1 MKIKPPLWLCVLLM
15 MFPQIMETIYS
26 PALPNIA
33 ENFAVSVTSASQTLS
48 VYFIAFAVGVFCW
61 GRLADIIGRR
71 NAMLA
76 GLVCYAIGSAC
87 ALMISDFTLLLLA
100 RILSAFGAAVGS
112 VITQTMMRDSYSG
125 EELAKVFSVMGMSL
139 GISPIIGLLLGS
151 ILSAYWGYQGV
162 FVALMVSAIVLLFL
176 SVKSLPETRPAHTQK
191 IAIVKLAIKMLTD
204 SGIIKN
210 TLLVASFNLM
220 WFSYFSLAPF
230 MFEAQG
236 LSTLAFGMSGLLLG
250 FGAFLGS
257 YFNKLLLGR
266 GYSSALLVRLASLI
280 ALFGGLGI
288 WLIQSTDIGLNN
300 VYFLLP
306 MLLIVIAYGIAI
318 PNILSSALANY
329 RAYAGSAGALFGLF
343 YYILLGLG
351 LGGAGMVSHLGGVIS
366 FAALLCVGL
375 GLTSLTNLKSLTGR
389 RGSGAQT

>member
-1 MKIKPPLWLCVLLM
+1 MNIKPPLGLAVLLM

-33 ENFAVSVTSASQTLS
+33 ESFAVSIAGASQTLS
-48 VYFIAFAVGVFCW
+48 VYFIAFAIGVFCW

-71 NAMLA
+71 KAMLA
-76 GLVCYAIGSAC
+76 GLVCYAIGSAL
-87 ALMISDFTLLLLA
+87 ALIVSDFSLLLLA
-100 RILSAFGAAVGS
+100 RVLLAFGAAVGS

-125 EELAKVFSVMGMSL
+125 EELAKVFSVVGMSL
-139 GISPIIGLLLGS
+139 GISPVIGLLLGS
-151 ILSAYWGYQGV
+151 VLSAYWGYQGV

-176 SVKSLPETRPAHTQK
+176 SVKLLPETKPAHTQK
-191 IAIVKLAIKMLTD
+191 IAIGELAIKMLTD

-210 TLLVASFNLM
+210 TLLVAAFNLM

-236 LSTLAFGMSGLLLG
+236 LSTLAFGTSGLLLG

-257 YFNKLLLGR
+257 YINKILLGR
-266 GYSSALLVRLASLI
+266 GYASAQLVRFASAI
-280 ALFGGLGI
+280 ALVGGLGI
-288 WLIQSTDIGLNN
+288 WLFQSTVLGLNN
-300 VYFLLP
+300 VYFLAP

-351 LGGAGMVSHLGGVIS
+351 LGGAGIIHHLGMVVTFS
-366 FAALLCVGL
+366 ALLCVGL
-375 GLTSLTNLKSLTGR
+375 GVNLGLAHK
-389 RGSGAQT
+389 AKNA

>member
-1 MKIKPPLWLCVLLM
+1 MNIKPPLGLVVLLM

-33 ENFAVSVTSASQTLS
+33 ENFAVSVAAASQTLS
-48 VYFIAFAVGVFCW
+48 VYFMAFAIGVFCW

-71 NAMLA
+71 KAMLA
-76 GLVCYAIGSAC
+76 GLVCYAIGSAL
-87 ALMISDFTLLLLA
+87 ALMVSDFSLLLMA
-100 RILSAFGAAVGS
+100 RVLSAFGAAVGS

-139 GISPIIGLLLGS
+139 GISPVIGLLLGS
-151 ILSAYWGYQGV
+151 VLSAYWGYQGV

-176 SVKSLPETRPAHTQK
+176 SVKYLPETKPAHTQK
-191 IAIVKLAIKMLTD
+191 IAIGELAIKMLTD

-210 TLLVASFNLM
+210 TLLVAAFNLM

-236 LSTLAFGMSGLLLG
+236 LSTLAFGTSGLLLG
-250 FGAFLGS
+250 FGTFLGS
-257 YFNKLLLGR
+257 YVNKIMLGR
-266 GYSSALLVRLASLI
+266 GHTGARLVRLASAI
-280 ALFGGLGI
+280 ALVGGLGI
-288 WLIQSTDIGLNN
+288 WLIQSTFIGLNN
-300 VYFLLP
+300 VYFLAP

-318 PNILSSALANY
+318 PNILSSALASY
-329 RAYAGSAGALFGLF
+329 RTYAGSAGALFGLF

-351 LGGAGMVSHLGGVIS
+351 LGGTGIVHHLGMVITLS
-366 FAALLCVGL
+366 ALLCVGL
-375 GLTSLTNLKSLTGR
+375 GLHLGLANKVKN
-389 RGSGAQT
+389 A

>member
-1 MKIKPPLWLCVLLM
+1 MNIKPPLGLVVLLM

-33 ENFAVSVTSASQTLS
+33 ENFAVSVAAASQTLS
-48 VYFIAFAVGVFCW
+48 VYFMAFAVGVFCW

-71 NAMLA
+71 KAMLA
-76 GLVCYAIGSAC
+76 GLVCYAIGSAL
-87 ALMISDFTLLLLA
+87 ALMVSDFSLLLMA

-139 GISPIIGLLLGS
+139 GISPVIGLLLGS
-151 ILSAYWGYQGV
+151 VLSAYWGYQGV

-176 SVKSLPETRPAHTQK
+176 SVRSLPETKPVHTQK
-191 IAIVKLAIKMLTD
+191 IAIGELAIKMLTD

-210 TLLVASFNLM
+210 TLLVAAFNLM

-236 LSTLAFGMSGLLLG
+236 LSTLAFGTSGLLLG
-250 FGAFLGS
+250 FGTFLGS
-257 YFNKLLLGR
+257 YVNKIMLGR
-266 GYSSALLVRLASLI
+266 GHTGARLVRLASAI
-280 ALFGGLGI
+280 ALVGGLGI
-288 WLIQSTDIGLNN
+288 WLIQSTFIGLNN
-300 VYFLLP
+300 VYFLAP

-329 RAYAGSAGALFGLF
+329 RTYAGSAGALFGLF

-351 LGGAGMVSHLGGVIS
+351 LGGTGIVHHLGMVITLS
-366 FAALLCVGL
+366 ALLCVGL
-375 GLTSLTNLKSLTGR
+375 GLHLGLANKVKN
-389 RGSGAQT
+389 A

>member
-1 MKIKPPLWLCVLLM
+1 MNIKPPLGLAVLLM

-33 ENFAVSVTSASQTLS
+33 QSFAVSIAGASQTLS
-48 VYFIAFAVGVFCW
+48 VYFIAFAIGVFCW

-71 NAMLA
+71 KAMLA
-76 GLVCYAIGSAC
+76 GLVCYAIGSAL
-87 ALMISDFTLLLLA
+87 ALMVSDFSLLLLA
-100 RILSAFGAAVGS
+100 RVLSAFGAAVGS

-139 GISPIIGLLLGS
+139 GISPVIGLLMGS
-151 ILSAYWGYQGV
+151 VLSAYWGYQGV

-176 SVKSLPETRPAHTQK
+176 SVRSLPETKPVHTQK
-191 IAIVKLAIKMLTD
+191 IAIGELAIKMLSD

-210 TLLVASFNLM
+210 TLLVAAFNLM

-236 LSTLAFGMSGLLLG
+236 LSTLAFGTSGLLLG
-250 FGAFLGS
+250 FGTFLGS
-257 YFNKLLLGR
+257 YVNKIMLGR
-266 GYSSALLVRLASLI
+266 GHTGARLIRLASAI
-280 ALFGGLGI
+280 ALVGGLGI
-288 WLIQSTDIGLNN
+288 WLIQSTFMGLNN
-300 VYFLLP
+300 VYFLAP

-351 LGGAGMVSHLGGVIS
+351 LGGAGIIHHLGMVGTFS
-366 FAALLCVGL
+366 ALLCVGL
-375 GLTSLTNLKSLTGR
+375 GLHLGLANKV
-389 RGSGAQT
+389 

>member
-1 MKIKPPLWLCVLLM
+1 MNIKPPLGLVVLLM
-15 MFPQIMETIYS
+15 MFPQIMETIFS

-33 ENFAVSVTSASQTLS
+33 ENFAVSIAAASQTLS
-48 VYFIAFAVGVFCW
+48 VYFMAFAIGVFCW

-71 NAMLA
+71 KAMLA
-76 GLVCYAIGSAC
+76 GLVCYAIGSAL
-87 ALMISDFTLLLLA
+87 ALMVSDFSLLLMA
-100 RILSAFGAAVGS
+100 RVLSAFGAAVGS

-139 GISPIIGLLLGS
+139 GISPVIGLLLGS

-176 SVKSLPETRPAHTQK
+176 SVKSLPETKPAHTQK
-191 IAIVKLAIKMLTD
+191 IAIGELAIKMLTD

-210 TLLVASFNLM
+210 TLLVAAFNLM

-236 LSTLAFGMSGLLLG
+236 LSTLAFGTSGLLLG
-250 FGAFLGS
+250 FGTFLGS
-257 YFNKLLLGR
+257 YVNKIMLGR
-266 GYSSALLVRLASLI
+266 GHTSARLVRLASAI
-280 ALFGGLGI
+280 ALVGGLGI
-288 WLIQSTDIGLNN
+288 WLIQSTFIGLNN
-300 VYFLLP
+300 VYFLAP

-329 RAYAGSAGALFGLF
+329 RTYAGSAGALFGLF

-351 LGGAGMVSHLGGVIS
+351 LGGTGIVHHLGMVITLS
-366 FAALLCVGL
+366 ALLCVGL
-375 GLTSLTNLKSLTGR
+375 GLHLGLANKVKN
-389 RGSGAQT
+389 A

>member
-1 MKIKPPLWLCVLLM
+1 MNIKPPLGLVVLLM

-33 ENFAVSVTSASQTLS
+33 ENFAVSVAAASQTLS
-48 VYFIAFAVGVFCW
+48 VYFMAFAIGVFCW

-71 NAMLA
+71 KAMLA
-76 GLVCYAIGSAC
+76 GLVCYAIGSAL
-87 ALMISDFTLLLLA
+87 ALMVSDFSLLLMA

-139 GISPIIGLLLGS
+139 GISPVIGLLLGS
-151 ILSAYWGYQGV
+151 VLSAYWGYQGV

-176 SVKSLPETRPAHTQK
+176 SVRSLPETKPAHTQK
-191 IAIVKLAIKMLTD
+191 IAIGELAIKMLSD

-210 TLLVASFNLM
+210 TLLVAAFNLM

-236 LSTLAFGMSGLLLG
+236 LSTLAFGTSGLLLG
-250 FGAFLGS
+250 FGTFLGS
-257 YFNKLLLGR
+257 YVNKIMLGR
-266 GYSSALLVRLASLI
+266 GHTGARLVRLASAI
-280 ALFGGLGI
+280 ALVGGLGI
-288 WLIQSTDIGLNN
+288 WLIQSTFIGLNN
-300 VYFLLP
+300 VYFLAP

-318 PNILSSALANY
+318 PNILSSALADY
-329 RAYAGSAGALFGLF
+329 RTYAGSAGALFGLF

-351 LGGAGMVSHLGGVIS
+351 LGGTGIVHHLGMVITLS
-366 FAALLCVGL
+366 ALLCVGL
-375 GLTSLTNLKSLTGR
+375 GLHLGLANKVKN
-389 RGSGAQT
+389 A

>member
-1 MKIKPPLWLCVLLM
+1 MNIKPPLGLAVLLM

-33 ENFAVSVTSASQTLS
+33 QSFAVSVAGASQTLS
-48 VYFIAFAVGVFCW
+48 VYFIAFAIGVFCW

-71 NAMLA
+71 KAMLA
-76 GLVCYAIGSAC
+76 GLVCYAIGSAL
-87 ALMISDFTLLLLA
+87 ALMVSDFSLLLLA
-100 RILSAFGAAVGS
+100 RVLSAFGAAVGS

-125 EELAKVFSVMGMSL
+125 EELAKVFSVMGMPL
-139 GISPIIGLLLGS
+139 GISPVIGLLLGS
-151 ILSAYWGYQGV
+151 VLSAYWGYQGV

-176 SVKSLPETRPAHTQK
+176 SVKSLPETKPAHTQK
-191 IAIVKLAIKMLTD
+191 IAIGKLAIKMLTD

-210 TLLVASFNLM
+210 TLLVAAFNLM

-236 LSTLAFGMSGLLLG
+236 LSTLAFGTSGLLLG

-257 YFNKLLLGR
+257 YVNKILLGR
-266 GYSSALLVRLASLI
+266 GYASAQLVRFASAI
-280 ALFGGLGI
+280 ALVGGLGI
-288 WLIQSTDIGLNN
+288 WLFQSTVLGLNN
-300 VYFLLP
+300 VYFLAP

-351 LGGAGMVSHLGGVIS
+351 LGGAGIIHHLGMVVTFS
-366 FAALLCVGL
+366 ALLCVGL
-375 GLTSLTNLKSLTGR
+375 GVNLGLAHKAR
-389 RGSGAQT
+389 NA

>member
-1 MKIKPPLWLCVLLM
+1 MNIKPPLGLVVLLM

-33 ENFAVSVTSASQTLS
+33 ENFAVSVAAASQTLS
-48 VYFIAFAVGVFCW
+48 VYFMAFAIGVFCW

-71 NAMLA
+71 KAMLA
-76 GLVCYAIGSAC
+76 GLVCYAIGSAL
-87 ALMISDFTLLLLA
+87 ALMVSDFSLLLMA

-139 GISPIIGLLLGS
+139 GISPVIGLLLGS
-151 ILSAYWGYQGV
+151 VLSAYWGYQGV

-176 SVKSLPETRPAHTQK
+176 SVKYLPETKPAHTQK
-191 IAIVKLAIKMLTD
+191 IAIGELAIKMLSD

-210 TLLVASFNLM
+210 TLLVAAFNLM

-236 LSTLAFGMSGLLLG
+236 LSTLAFGTSGLLLG
-250 FGAFLGS
+250 FGTFLGS
-257 YFNKLLLGR
+257 YVNKIMLGR
-266 GYSSALLVRLASLI
+266 GHTSARLVRLASAI
-280 ALFGGLGI
+280 ALVGGLGI
-288 WLIQSTDIGLNN
+288 WLIQSTFIGLNN
-300 VYFLLP
+300 VYFLAP

-329 RAYAGSAGALFGLF
+329 RIYAGSAGALFGLF

-351 LGGAGMVSHLGGVIS
+351 LGGTGIVHHLGMVITLS
-366 FAALLCVGL
+366 ALLCVGL
-375 GLTSLTNLKSLTGR
+375 GLHLGLANKVKN
-389 RGSGAQT
+389 A

>member
-1 MKIKPPLWLCVLLM
+1 MNIKPPLGLVVLLM

-33 ENFAVSVTSASQTLS
+33 ENFAVSVAAASQTLS
-48 VYFIAFAVGVFCW
+48 VYFMAFAIGVFCW

-71 NAMLA
+71 KAMLA
-76 GLVCYAIGSAC
+76 GLVCYAIGSAL
-87 ALMISDFTLLLLA
+87 ALMVSDFSLLLMA

-139 GISPIIGLLLGS
+139 GISPVIGLLLGS
-151 ILSAYWGYQGV
+151 VLSAYWGYQGV

-176 SVKSLPETRPAHTQK
+176 SVRSLPETKPAHTQK
-191 IAIVKLAIKMLTD
+191 IAIGELAIKMLSD

-210 TLLVASFNLM
+210 TLLVAAFNLM

-230 MFEAQG
+230 MFQAQG
-236 LSTLAFGMSGLLLG
+236 LSTLAFGTSGLLLG
-250 FGAFLGS
+250 FGTFLGS
-257 YFNKLLLGR
+257 YVNKIMLGR
-266 GYSSALLVRLASLI
+266 GHTGARLVRLSSAI
-280 ALFGGLGI
+280 ALVGGLGI
-288 WLIQSTDIGLNN
+288 WLIQSTFIGLNN
-300 VYFLLP
+300 VYFLAP

-351 LGGAGMVSHLGGVIS
+351 LGGAGIIHHLGIVITLS
-366 FAALLCVGL
+366 ALLCVRLGVNVGL
-375 GLTSLTNLKSLTGR
+375 AHKAKN
-389 RGSGAQT
+389 A

>member
-1 MKIKPPLWLCVLLM
+1 MNIKPPLGLVVLLM

-33 ENFAVSVTSASQTLS
+33 ENFAVSVAGASQTLS
-48 VYFIAFAVGVFCW
+48 VYFMAFAIGVFCW

-71 NAMLA
+71 KAMLA
-76 GLVCYAIGSAC
+76 GLVCYAIGSAL
-87 ALMISDFTLLLLA
+87 ALMVSDFSLLLMA

-125 EELAKVFSVMGMSL
+125 EELARVFSVMGMSL
-139 GISPIIGLLLGS
+139 GISPVIGLLLGS
-151 ILSAYWGYQGV
+151 VLSAYWGYKGV

-176 SVKSLPETRPAHTQK
+176 SVKSLPETKPAHTQK
-191 IAIVKLAIKMLTD
+191 IAIGELAIKMLSD

-210 TLLVASFNLM
+210 TLLVAAFNLM

-236 LSTLAFGMSGLLLG
+236 LSTLAFGTSGLLLG
-250 FGAFLGS
+250 FGTFLGS
-257 YFNKLLLGR
+257 YVNKIMLGR
-266 GYSSALLVRLASLI
+266 GHTGARLVRLASAI
-280 ALFGGLGI
+280 ALVGGLGI
-288 WLIQSTDIGLNN
+288 WLIQSTFIGLNN
-300 VYFLLP
+300 VYFLAP

-329 RAYAGSAGALFGLF
+329 RIYAGSAGALFGLF

-351 LGGAGMVSHLGGVIS
+351 LGGTGIVHHLGMVITLS
-366 FAALLCVGL
+366 ALLCVGL
-375 GLTSLTNLKSLTGR
+375 GLHLGLANKVKN
-389 RGSGAQT
+389 A

>member
-1 MKIKPPLWLCVLLM
+1 MNIKPPLGLVVLLM

-33 ENFAVSVTSASQTLS
+33 VNFAVSVAAASQTLS
-48 VYFIAFAVGVFCW
+48 VYFMAFAIGVFCW

-71 NAMLA
+71 KAMLA
-76 GLVCYAIGSAC
+76 GLVCYAIGSAL
-87 ALMISDFTLLLLA
+87 ALMVSDFSLLLMA

-139 GISPIIGLLLGS
+139 GISPVIGLLLGS
-151 ILSAYWGYQGV
+151 VLSAYWGYQGV

-176 SVKSLPETRPAHTQK
+176 SVRSLPETKSAHTQK
-191 IAIVKLAIKMLTD
+191 IAIGELAIKMLID

-210 TLLVASFNLM
+210 TLLVAAFNLM

-236 LSTLAFGMSGLLLG
+236 LSTLAFGTSGLLLG
-250 FGAFLGS
+250 FGTFFGS
-257 YFNKLLLGR
+257 YVNKIMLGR
-266 GYSSALLVRLASLI
+266 GCASAQLVRLASAI
-280 ALFGGLGI
+280 ALVGGLGI
-288 WLIQSTDIGLNN
+288 WLIQSTFIGLNN
-300 VYFLLP
+300 LYFLAP

-351 LGGAGMVSHLGGVIS
+351 LGGAGIIHHLGIVITLS
-366 FAALLCVGL
+366 ALLCVGL
-375 GLTSLTNLKSLTGR
+375 GVNVGLAHKAKN
-389 RGSGAQT
+389 A

>member
-1 MKIKPPLWLCVLLM
+1 MNIKPPLGLVVLLM

-33 ENFAVSVTSASQTLS
+33 ENFAVSVAGASQTLS
-48 VYFIAFAVGVFCW
+48 VYFMAFAIGVFCW

-71 NAMLA
+71 KAMLA
-76 GLVCYAIGSAC
+76 GLVCYAIGSAL
-87 ALMISDFTLLLLA
+87 ALMVSDFSLLLMA

-139 GISPIIGLLLGS
+139 GISPVIGLLLGS
-151 ILSAYWGYQGV
+151 VLSAYWGYKGV

-176 SVKSLPETRPAHTQK
+176 SVKSLPETKPAHTQK
-191 IAIVKLAIKMLTD
+191 IAIGELAIKMLSD

-210 TLLVASFNLM
+210 ILLVAAFNLM

-236 LSTLAFGMSGLLLG
+236 LSTLAFGTSGLLLG
-250 FGAFLGS
+250 FGTFLGS
-257 YFNKLLLGR
+257 YVNKIMLGQGHTGAR
-266 GYSSALLVRLASLI
+266 LVRLASAI
-280 ALFGGLGI
+280 ALVGGLGI
-288 WLIQSTDIGLNN
+288 WLIQSTFIGLNN
-300 VYFLLP
+300 VYFLAP

-329 RAYAGSAGALFGLF
+329 RIYAGSAGALFGLF

-351 LGGAGMVSHLGGVIS
+351 LGGTGIVHHLGMVITLS
-366 FAALLCVGL
+366 ALLCVGL
-375 GLTSLTNLKSLTGR
+375 GLHLGLANKVKN
-389 RGSGAQT
+389 A

>member
-1 MKIKPPLWLCVLLM
+1 MNIKPPLGLAVLLM

-33 ENFAVSVTSASQTLS
+33 EHFAVSVAGASQTLS
-48 VYFIAFAVGVFCW
+48 VYFMAFAIGVFCW

-71 NAMLA
+71 KAMLA
-76 GLVCYAIGSAC
+76 GLVCYAIGSAL
-87 ALMISDFTLLLLA
+87 ALMVSDFSLLLMA

-139 GISPIIGLLLGS
+139 GISPVIGLLLGS
-151 ILSAYWGYQGV
+151 VLSAYWGYKGV

-176 SVKSLPETRPAHTQK
+176 SVKSLPETKPAHTQK
-191 IAIVKLAIKMLTD
+191 IAIGELAIKMLSD

-210 TLLVASFNLM
+210 ILLVAAFNLM

-236 LSTLAFGMSGLLLG
+236 LSTLAFGTSGLLLG
-250 FGAFLGS
+250 FGTFLGS
-257 YFNKLLLGR
+257 YVNKIMLGQGR
-266 GYSSALLVRLASLI
+266 TGARLVRLASAI
-280 ALFGGLGI
+280 ALVGGLGI
-288 WLIQSTDIGLNN
+288 WLIQSTFIGLNN
-300 VYFLLP
+300 VYFLAP

-329 RAYAGSAGALFGLF
+329 RIYAGSAGALFGLF

-351 LGGAGMVSHLGGVIS
+351 LGGTGIVHHLGMVITLS
-366 FAALLCVGL
+366 ALLCVGL
-375 GLTSLTNLKSLTGR
+375 GLHLGLANKVKN
-389 RGSGAQT
+389 A

>member
-1 MKIKPPLWLCVLLM
+1 MLLM

-33 ENFAVSVTSASQTLS
+33 ESFAVSIASASQTLS
-48 VYFIAFAVGVFCW
+48 VYFIAFAIGVFCW

-71 NAMLA
+71 KAMLA
-76 GLVCYAIGSAC
+76 GLVCYAIGSAL
-87 ALMISDFTLLLLA
+87 ALMVSDFSLLLLA
-100 RILSAFGAAVGS
+100 RVLSAFGAAVGS

-139 GISPIIGLLLGS
+139 GISPVIGLLMGS
-151 ILSAYWGYQGV
+151 VLSAYWGYQGV

-176 SVKSLPETRPAHTQK
+176 SVKSLPETKPAHTQK
-191 IAIVKLAIKMLTD
+191 IAIGELAIKMLTD

-210 TLLVASFNLM
+210 TLLVAAFNLM

-236 LSTLAFGMSGLLLG
+236 LSTLAFGTSGLLLG

-257 YFNKLLLGR
+257 YVNKILLGR
-266 GYSSALLVRLASLI
+266 GYVSARLVRFASVI
-280 ALFGGLGI
+280 ALVGGLGI
-288 WLIQSTDIGLNN
+288 WLFQSTVLGLNN
-300 VYFLLP
+300 VYFLAP

-351 LGGAGMVSHLGGVIS
+351 LGGAGIIHHLGMVVTFS
-366 FAALLCVGL
+366 ALLCVGL
-375 GLTSLTNLKSLTGR
+375 GVNLGLAHKAR
-389 RGSGAQT
+389 NA

>member
-1 MKIKPPLWLCVLLM
+1 MNIKPPLGLAVLLM

-26 PALPNIA
+26 PALPNIV
-33 ENFAVSVTSASQTLS
+33 ESFAVSIAGASQTLS
-48 VYFIAFAVGVFCW
+48 VYFIAFAIGVFCW

-71 NAMLA
+71 KAMLA
-76 GLVCYAIGSAC
+76 GLVCYAIGSGL
-87 ALMISDFTLLLLA
+87 ALIVSDFSLLLLA
-100 RILSAFGAAVGS
+100 RVLSAFGAAVGS

-139 GISPIIGLLLGS
+139 GISPVIGLLLGS
-151 ILSAYWGYQGV
+151 VLSAYWGYQGV

-176 SVKSLPETRPAHTQK
+176 SVKSLPETKPAHTQK
-191 IAIVKLAIKMLTD
+191 IAIGKLAIKMLTD

-210 TLLVASFNLM
+210 TLLVAAFNLM

-236 LSTLAFGMSGLLLG
+236 LSTLAFGTSGLLLG

-257 YFNKLLLGR
+257 YINKILLGR
-266 GYSSALLVRLASLI
+266 GYASAQLVRFASVI
-280 ALFGGLGI
+280 ALVGGLGI
-288 WLIQSTDIGLNN
+288 WLFQSTVLALNN
-300 VYFLLP
+300 VYFLAP

-351 LGGAGMVSHLGGVIS
+351 LGGAGIIHHLGMVVTFS
-366 FAALLCVGL
+366 ALLCVGL
-375 GLTSLTNLKSLTGR
+375 GVNLGLAHK
-389 RGSGAQT
+389 AKNA

>member
-1 MKIKPPLWLCVLLM
+1 MNIKPPLGLVVLLM

-33 ENFAVSVTSASQTLS
+33 ENFAVSVAAASQTLS
-48 VYFIAFAVGVFCW
+48 VYFMAFAIGVFCW

-71 NAMLA
+71 KAMLA
-76 GLVCYAIGSAC
+76 GLVCYAIGSAL
-87 ALMISDFTLLLLA
+87 ALMVSDFSLLLMA
-100 RILSAFGAAVGS
+100 RVLSAFGAAVGS

-125 EELAKVFSVMGMSL
+125 EELAKAFSVMGMSL
-139 GISPIIGLLLGS
+139 GISPVIGLLLGS
-151 ILSAYWGYQGV
+151 VLSAYWGYQGV

-176 SVKSLPETRPAHTQK
+176 SVRSLPETKPAHTQK
-191 IAIVKLAIKMLTD
+191 IAIGELAIKMLSD

-210 TLLVASFNLM
+210 TLLVAAFNLM

-236 LSTLAFGMSGLLLG
+236 LSTLAFGTSGILLG
-250 FGAFLGS
+250 FGTFLGS
-257 YFNKLLLGR
+257 YVNKIMLGR
-266 GYSSALLVRLASLI
+266 GHTGARLVRLASAI
-280 ALFGGLGI
+280 ALVGGLGI
-288 WLIQSTDIGLNN
+288 WLIQSTFIGLNN
-300 VYFLLP
+300 VYFLAP

-329 RAYAGSAGALFGLF
+329 RIYAGSAGALFGLF

-351 LGGAGMVSHLGGVIS
+351 LGGTGIVHHLGMVITLS
-366 FAALLCVGL
+366 ALLCVGL
-375 GLTSLTNLKSLTGR
+375 GLHLGLANKVKN
-389 RGSGAQT
+389 A

>member
-1 MKIKPPLWLCVLLM
+1 MNIKPPLGLVVLLM

-33 ENFAVSVTSASQTLS
+33 ENFAVSVAAASQTLS
-48 VYFIAFAVGVFCW
+48 VYFMAFAIGVFCW

-71 NAMLA
+71 KAMLA
-76 GLVCYAIGSAC
+76 GLVCYAIGSAL
-87 ALMISDFTLLLLA
+87 ALMVSDFSLLLMA

-139 GISPIIGLLLGS
+139 GISPVIGLLLGS
-151 ILSAYWGYQGV
+151 VLSAYWGYQGV

-176 SVKSLPETRPAHTQK
+176 SVRSLPETKPVHTQK
-191 IAIVKLAIKMLTD
+191 IAIGELAIKMLSD

-210 TLLVASFNLM
+210 TLLVAAFNLM

-236 LSTLAFGMSGLLLG
+236 LSTLAFGTSGLLLG
-250 FGAFLGS
+250 FGTFLGS
-257 YFNKLLLGR
+257 YVNKIMLGR
-266 GYSSALLVRLASLI
+266 GHTGARLIRLASAI
-280 ALFGGLGI
+280 ALVGGLGI
-288 WLIQSTDIGLNN
+288 WLIQSTFMGLNN
-300 VYFLLP
+300 VYFLAP

-351 LGGAGMVSHLGGVIS
+351 LGGAGIIHHLGIVITLS
-366 FAALLCVGL
+366 ALLCVGL
-375 GLTSLTNLKSLTGR
+375 GVNVGLAHKAKN
-389 RGSGAQT
+389 A

>member
-1 MKIKPPLWLCVLLM
+1 MNIKPPLGLVVLLM

-33 ENFAVSVTSASQTLS
+33 ENFAVSVAAASQTLS
-48 VYFIAFAVGVFCW
+48 VYFMAFAIGVFCW

-71 NAMLA
+71 KAMLA
-76 GLVCYAIGSAC
+76 GLVCYAIGSAL
-87 ALMISDFTLLLLA
+87 ALMVSDFSLLLMA

-125 EELAKVFSVMGMSL
+125 EELARVFSVMGMSL
-139 GISPIIGLLLGS
+139 GISPVIGLLLGS
-151 ILSAYWGYQGV
+151 VLSAYWGYKGV

-176 SVKSLPETRPAHTQK
+176 SVKSLPETKPAHTQK
-191 IAIVKLAIKMLTD
+191 IAIGELAIKMLTD

-210 TLLVASFNLM
+210 TLLVAAFNLM

-236 LSTLAFGMSGLLLG
+236 LSTLAFGTSGLLLG
-250 FGAFLGS
+250 FGTFLGS
-257 YFNKLLLGR
+257 YVNKIMLGR
-266 GYSSALLVRLASLI
+266 GHTGARLVRLASAI
-280 ALFGGLGI
+280 ALVGGLGI
-288 WLIQSTDIGLNN
+288 WLIQSTFIGLNN
-300 VYFLLP
+300 VYFLAP

-329 RAYAGSAGALFGLF
+329 RTYAGSAGALFGLF

-351 LGGAGMVSHLGGVIS
+351 LGGTGIVHHLGMVITLS
-366 FAALLCVGL
+366 ALLCVGL
-375 GLTSLTNLKSLTGR
+375 GLHLGLANKVKN
-389 RGSGAQT
+389 A

>member
-1 MKIKPPLWLCVLLM
+1 MNIKPPLGLVVLLM

-33 ENFAVSVTSASQTLS
+33 ENFAVSVAAASQTLS
-48 VYFIAFAVGVFCW
+48 VYFMAFAIGVFCW

-71 NAMLA
+71 KAMLA
-76 GLVCYAIGSAC
+76 GLVCYAIGSAL
-87 ALMISDFTLLLLA
+87 ALMVSDFSLLLMA

-139 GISPIIGLLLGS
+139 GISPVIGLLLGS

-176 SVKSLPETRPAHTQK
+176 SVRSLPETKPVHTQK
-191 IAIVKLAIKMLTD
+191 IAIGELAIKMLSD

-210 TLLVASFNLM
+210 TLLVAAFNLM

-236 LSTLAFGMSGLLLG
+236 LSTLAFGTSGLLLG
-250 FGAFLGS
+250 FGTFLGS
-257 YFNKLLLGR
+257 YVNKIMLGR
-266 GYSSALLVRLASLI
+266 GHTGARLVRLASAI
-280 ALFGGLGI
+280 ALVGGLGI
-288 WLIQSTDIGLNN
+288 WLIQSTFIGLNN
-300 VYFLLP
+300 VYFLAP

-318 PNILSSALANY
+318 PNILSSALADY
-329 RAYAGSAGALFGLF
+329 RTYAGSAGALFGLF

-351 LGGAGMVSHLGGVIS
+351 LGGTGIVHHLGMVITLS
-366 FAALLCVGL
+366 ALLCVGL
-375 GLTSLTNLKSLTGR
+375 GLHFGLANKVKN
-389 RGSGAQT
+389 A

>member
-1 MKIKPPLWLCVLLM
+1 MNIKPPLGLVVLLM

-33 ENFAVSVTSASQTLS
+33 ENFAVSVAAASQTLS
-48 VYFIAFAVGVFCW
+48 VYFMAFAIGVFCW

-71 NAMLA
+71 KAMLA
-76 GLVCYAIGSAC
+76 GLVCYAIGSAL
-87 ALMISDFTLLLLA
+87 ALMVSDFSLLLMA

-139 GISPIIGLLLGS
+139 GISPVIGLLLGS
-151 ILSAYWGYQGV
+151 VLSAYWGYQGV

-176 SVKSLPETRPAHTQK
+176 SVKSLPETKPAHTQK
-191 IAIVKLAIKMLTD
+191 IAIGELAIKMLSD

-210 TLLVASFNLM
+210 TLLVAAFNLM

-236 LSTLAFGMSGLLLG
+236 LSTLAFGTSGLLLG
-250 FGAFLGS
+250 FGTFLGS
-257 YFNKLLLGR
+257 YVNKIMLGR
-266 GYSSALLVRLASLI
+266 GHTGARLVRLASAI
-280 ALFGGLGI
+280 ALVGGLGI
-288 WLIQSTDIGLNN
+288 WLIQSTFIGLNN
-300 VYFLLP
+300 VYFLAP

-329 RAYAGSAGALFGLF
+329 RTYAGSAGALFGLF

-351 LGGAGMVSHLGGVIS
+351 LGGTGIVHHLGMVITLS
-366 FAALLCVGL
+366 ALLCVGL
-375 GLTSLTNLKSLTGR
+375 GLHLGLANKVKN
-389 RGSGAQT
+389 A

>member
-1 MKIKPPLWLCVLLM
+1 MNIKPPLGLVVLLM

-33 ENFAVSVTSASQTLS
+33 ENFAVSVAAASQTLS
-48 VYFIAFAVGVFCW
+48 VYFMAFAIGVFCW

-71 NAMLA
+71 KAMLA
-76 GLVCYAIGSAC
+76 GLVCYAIGSAL
-87 ALMISDFTLLLLA
+87 ALMVSDFSLLLMA

-125 EELAKVFSVMGMSL
+125 EELARVFSVMGMSL
-139 GISPIIGLLLGS
+139 GISPVIGLLLGS
-151 ILSAYWGYQGV
+151 VLSAYWGYQGV

-176 SVKSLPETRPAHTQK
+176 SVRSLPETKPVHTQK
-191 IAIVKLAIKMLTD
+191 IAIGELAIKMLSD

-210 TLLVASFNLM
+210 TLLVAAFNLM

-236 LSTLAFGMSGLLLG
+236 LSTLAFGTSGLLLG
-250 FGAFLGS
+250 FGTFLGS
-257 YFNKLLLGR
+257 YVNKIMLGR
-266 GYSSALLVRLASLI
+266 GHTGARLVRLASAI
-280 ALFGGLGI
+280 ALVGGLGI
-288 WLIQSTDIGLNN
+288 WLIQSTFIGLNN
-300 VYFLLP
+300 VYFLAP

-329 RAYAGSAGALFGLF
+329 RIYAGSAGALFGLF

-351 LGGAGMVSHLGGVIS
+351 LGGTGIVHHLGMVITLS
-366 FAALLCVGL
+366 ALLCVGL
-375 GLTSLTNLKSLTGR
+375 GLHLGLANKVKN
-389 RGSGAQT
+389 A

>member
-1 MKIKPPLWLCVLLM
+1 MNIKPPLGLAVLLM

-33 ENFAVSVTSASQTLS
+33 QSFAVSIAGASQTLS
-48 VYFIAFAVGVFCW
+48 VYFIAFAIGVFCW

-71 NAMLA
+71 KAMLA
-76 GLVCYAIGSAC
+76 GLVCYAIGSAL
-87 ALMISDFTLLLLA
+87 ALMVSDFSLLLLA
-100 RILSAFGAAVGS
+100 RVLSAFGAAVGS

-139 GISPIIGLLLGS
+139 GISPVIGLLMGS
-151 ILSAYWGYQGV
+151 VLSAYWGYQGV

-176 SVKSLPETRPAHTQK
+176 SVKSLPETKPAHTQK
-191 IAIVKLAIKMLTD
+191 IAIGKLAIKMLTD

-210 TLLVASFNLM
+210 TLLVAAFNLM

-236 LSTLAFGMSGLLLG
+236 LSTLAFGTSGLLLG

-257 YFNKLLLGR
+257 YVNKILLGR
-266 GYSSALLVRLASLI
+266 GYASARLVRFASVI
-280 ALFGGLGI
+280 ALVGRLGI
-288 WLIQSTDIGLNN
+288 WLFQSTVLGLNN
-300 VYFLLP
+300 VYFLAP

-351 LGGAGMVSHLGGVIS
+351 LGGAGIIHHLGMVVTFS
-366 FAALLCVGL
+366 ALLCVGL
-375 GLTSLTNLKSLTGR
+375 GVNLGLAHKAR
-389 RGSGAQT
+389 NA

>member
-1 MKIKPPLWLCVLLM
+1 MNIKPPLGLVVLLM

-33 ENFAVSVTSASQTLS
+33 ENFAVSVAAASQTLS
-48 VYFIAFAVGVFCW
+48 VYFMAFAIGVFCL

-71 NAMLA
+71 KAMLA
-76 GLVCYAIGSAC
+76 GLVCYAIGSAL
-87 ALMISDFTLLLLA
+87 ALMVSDFSLLLMA

-139 GISPIIGLLLGS
+139 GISPVIGLLLGS
-151 ILSAYWGYQGV
+151 VLSAYWGYQGV

-176 SVKSLPETRPAHTQK
+176 SVRSLPETKPAHTQK
-191 IAIVKLAIKMLTD
+191 IAIGELAIKMLTD

-210 TLLVASFNLM
+210 TLLVAAFNLM

-236 LSTLAFGMSGLLLG
+236 LSTLAFGTSGILLG
-250 FGAFLGS
+250 FGTFLGS
-257 YFNKLLLGR
+257 YVNKIMLGR
-266 GYSSALLVRLASLI
+266 GHTGARLVRLASAI
-280 ALFGGLGI
+280 ALVGGLGI
-288 WLIQSTDIGLNN
+288 WLIQSTFIGLNN
-300 VYFLLP
+300 VYFLAP

-329 RAYAGSAGALFGLF
+329 RIYAGSAGALFGLF

-351 LGGAGMVSHLGGVIS
+351 LGGTGIVHHLGMVITLS
-366 FAALLCVGL
+366 ALLCVGL
-375 GLTSLTNLKSLTGR
+375 GLHLGLANKVKN
-389 RGSGAQT
+389 A

>member
-1 MKIKPPLWLCVLLM
+1 MNIKPPLGLVVLLM

-33 ENFAVSVTSASQTLS
+33 ENFAVSVAAASQTLS
-48 VYFIAFAVGVFCW
+48 VYFMAFAIGVFCW

-71 NAMLA
+71 KAMLA
-76 GLVCYAIGSAC
+76 GLVCYAIGSAL
-87 ALMISDFTLLLLA
+87 ALMVSDFSLLLMA

-139 GISPIIGLLLGS
+139 GISPVIGLLLGS

-176 SVKSLPETRPAHTQK
+176 SVKSLPETKPAHTQK
-191 IAIVKLAIKMLTD
+191 IAIGELAIKMLSD

-210 TLLVASFNLM
+210 TLLVAAFNLM
-220 WFSYFSLAPF
+220 WFSYFSLAAF

-236 LSTLAFGMSGLLLG
+236 LSTLAFGTSGLLLG
-250 FGAFLGS
+250 FGTFLGS
-257 YFNKLLLGR
+257 YVNKIMLGR
-266 GYSSALLVRLASLI
+266 GHNSARLVRLASAI
-280 ALFGGLGI
+280 ALVGGLGI
-288 WLIQSTDIGLNN
+288 WLIQSTFIGLNN
-300 VYFLLP
+300 VYFLAP

-329 RAYAGSAGALFGLF
+329 RTYAGSAGALFGLF

-351 LGGAGMVSHLGGVIS
+351 LGGTGIVHHLGMVITLS
-366 FAALLCVGL
+366 ALLCVGL
-375 GLTSLTNLKSLTGR
+375 GLHLGLANKVKN
-389 RGSGAQT
+389 A

>member
-1 MKIKPPLWLCVLLM
+1 MNIKPPLGLVVLLM

-33 ENFAVSVTSASQTLS
+33 VNFAVSVAAASQTLS
-48 VYFIAFAVGVFCW
+48 VYFMAFAIGVFCW

-71 NAMLA
+71 KAMLA
-76 GLVCYAIGSAC
+76 GLVCYAIGSAL
-87 ALMISDFTLLLLA
+87 ALMVSDFSLLLMA

-139 GISPIIGLLLGS
+139 GISPVIGLLLGS
-151 ILSAYWGYQGV
+151 VLSAYWGYQGV

-176 SVKSLPETRPAHTQK
+176 SVKSLPETKPAHTQK
-191 IAIVKLAIKMLTD
+191 IAIGELAIKMLSD

-210 TLLVASFNLM
+210 TLLVAAFNLM

-236 LSTLAFGMSGLLLG
+236 LSTLAFGTSGLLLG
-250 FGAFLGS
+250 FGTFLGS
-257 YFNKLLLGR
+257 YVNKIMLGR
-266 GYSSALLVRLASLI
+266 GYSSAQLVRFASAI
-280 ALFGGLGI
+280 ALVGGLGI
-288 WLIQSTDIGLNN
+288 WLIQSTFIGLNN
-300 VYFLLP
+300 VYFLAP

-351 LGGAGMVSHLGGVIS
+351 LGGAGIIHHLGIVITLS
-366 FAALLCVGL
+366 ALLCVGL
-375 GLTSLTNLKSLTGR
+375 GVNVGLAHKAKN
-389 RGSGAQT
+389 A

>member
-1 MKIKPPLWLCVLLM
+1 MNIKPPLGLVVLLM

-33 ENFAVSVTSASQTLS
+33 ENFAVSVAAASQTLS
-48 VYFIAFAVGVFCW
+48 VYFMAFAIGVFCW

-71 NAMLA
+71 KAMLA
-76 GLVCYAIGSAC
+76 GLVCYAIGSAL
-87 ALMISDFTLLLLA
+87 ALMVSDFSLLLMA

-139 GISPIIGLLLGS
+139 GISPVIGLLLGS

-176 SVKSLPETRPAHTQK
+176 SVKYLPETKPAHTQK
-191 IAIVKLAIKMLTD
+191 IAIGELAIKMLTD

-210 TLLVASFNLM
+210 TLLVAAFNLM

-236 LSTLAFGMSGLLLG
+236 LSTLAFGTSGLLLG
-250 FGAFLGS
+250 FGTFLGS
-257 YFNKLLLGR
+257 YVNKIMLGR
-266 GYSSALLVRLASLI
+266 GHTGARLVRLASAI
-280 ALFGGLGI
+280 ALVGGLGI
-288 WLIQSTDIGLNN
+288 WLIESTFIGLNN
-300 VYFLLP
+300 VYFLAP

-329 RAYAGSAGALFGLF
+329 RTYAGSAGALFGLF

-351 LGGAGMVSHLGGVIS
+351 LGGTGIVHHLGMVITLS
-366 FAALLCVGL
+366 ALLCVGL
-375 GLTSLTNLKSLTGR
+375 GLHLDLANKVKN
-389 RGSGAQT
+389 A

>member
-1 MKIKPPLWLCVLLM
+1 MNIKPPLGLVVLLM

-33 ENFAVSVTSASQTLS
+33 VNFAVSVAAASQTLS
-48 VYFIAFAVGVFCW
+48 VYFMAFAIGVFCW

-71 NAMLA
+71 KAMLA
-76 GLVCYAIGSAC
+76 GLVCYAIGSAL
-87 ALMISDFTLLLLA
+87 ALMVSDFSLLLMA

-139 GISPIIGLLLGS
+139 GISPVIGLLLGS
-151 ILSAYWGYQGV
+151 VLSAYWGYQGV

-176 SVKSLPETRPAHTQK
+176 SVKSLPETKPAHTQK
-191 IAIVKLAIKMLTD
+191 IAIGELAIKMLTD

-210 TLLVASFNLM
+210 TLLVAAFNLM

-236 LSTLAFGMSGLLLG
+236 LSTLAFGTSGLLLG
-250 FGAFLGS
+250 FGTFLGS
-257 YFNKLLLGR
+257 YVNKIMLGR
-266 GYSSALLVRLASLI
+266 GHTSARLVRLASAI
-280 ALFGGLGI
+280 ALVGGLGI
-288 WLIQSTDIGLNN
+288 WLIQSTFIGLNN
-300 VYFLLP
+300 VYFLAP

-318 PNILSSALANY
+318 PNILSSALADY
-329 RAYAGSAGALFGLF
+329 RTYAGSAGALFGLF

-351 LGGAGMVSHLGGVIS
+351 LGGTGIVHHLGMVITLS
-366 FAALLCVGL
+366 ALLCVGL
-375 GLTSLTNLKSLTGR
+375 GLHLGLANKVKN
-389 RGSGAQT
+389 A

>member
-1 MKIKPPLWLCVLLM
+1 MNIKPPLGLVVLLM

-33 ENFAVSVTSASQTLS
+33 ENFAVSVAGASQTLS
-48 VYFIAFAVGVFCW
+48 VYFMAFAIGVFCW

-71 NAMLA
+71 KAMLA
-76 GLVCYAIGSAC
+76 GLVCYAIGSAL
-87 ALMISDFTLLLLA
+87 ALMVSDFSLLLMA

-125 EELAKVFSVMGMSL
+125 EELARVFSVMGMSL
-139 GISPIIGLLLGS
+139 GISPVIGLLLGS
-151 ILSAYWGYQGV
+151 VLSAYWGYKGV

-176 SVKSLPETRPAHTQK
+176 SVRSLPETKPAHTQK
-191 IAIVKLAIKMLTD
+191 IAIGELAIKMLSD

-210 TLLVASFNLM
+210 TLLVAAFNLM

-236 LSTLAFGMSGLLLG
+236 LSTLAFGTSGLLLG
-250 FGAFLGS
+250 FGTFLGS
-257 YFNKLLLGR
+257 YVNKIMLGR
-266 GYSSALLVRLASLI
+266 GHTGARLVRLASAI
-280 ALFGGLGI
+280 ALVGGLGI
-288 WLIQSTDIGLNN
+288 WLIQSTFIGLNN
-300 VYFLLP
+300 VYFLAP

-329 RAYAGSAGALFGLF
+329 RIYAGSAGALFGLF

-351 LGGAGMVSHLGGVIS
+351 LGGTGIVHHLGMVITLS
-366 FAALLCVGL
+366 ALLCVGL
-375 GLTSLTNLKSLTGR
+375 GLHLGLANKVKN
-389 RGSGAQT
+389 A

>member
-1 MKIKPPLWLCVLLM
+1 MNIKPPLGLVVLLM

-33 ENFAVSVTSASQTLS
+33 ENFAVSVAAASQTLS
-48 VYFIAFAVGVFCW
+48 VYFMAFAIGVFCW

-71 NAMLA
+71 KAMLA
-76 GLVCYAIGSAC
+76 GLVCYAIGSAL
-87 ALMISDFTLLLLA
+87 ALMVSDFSLLLMA

-139 GISPIIGLLLGS
+139 GISPVIGLLLGS
-151 ILSAYWGYQGV
+151 VLSAYWGYQGV

-176 SVKSLPETRPAHTQK
+176 SVRSLPETKPVHTQK
-191 IAIVKLAIKMLTD
+191 IAIGELAIKMLSD

-210 TLLVASFNLM
+210 TLLVAAFNLM

-230 MFEAQG
+230 MFQAQG
-236 LSTLAFGMSGLLLG
+236 LSTLAFGTSGLLLG
-250 FGAFLGS
+250 FGTFLGS
-257 YFNKLLLGR
+257 YVNKIMLGR
-266 GYSSALLVRLASLI
+266 GHTGARLVRLASAI
-280 ALFGGLGI
+280 ALVGGLGI
-288 WLIQSTDIGLNN
+288 WLIQSTFIGLNN
-300 VYFLLP
+300 VYFLAP

-351 LGGAGMVSHLGGVIS
+351 LGGAGIIHHLGIVITLS
-366 FAALLCVGL
+366 ALLCVRLGVNVGL
-375 GLTSLTNLKSLTGR
+375 AHKAKN
-389 RGSGAQT
+389 A

>member
-1 MKIKPPLWLCVLLM
+1 MNIKPPLGLVVLLM

-33 ENFAVSVTSASQTLS
+33 ENFAVSVAAASQTLS
-48 VYFIAFAVGVFCW
+48 VYFMAFAIGVFCW

-71 NAMLA
+71 KAMLA
-76 GLVCYAIGSAC
+76 GLVCYAIGSAL
-87 ALMISDFTLLLLA
+87 ALMVSDFSLLLMA
-100 RILSAFGAAVGS
+100 RVLSAFGAAVGS

-139 GISPIIGLLLGS
+139 GISPVLGLLLGS
-151 ILSAYWGYQGV
+151 VLSAYWGYKGV

-176 SVKSLPETRPAHTQK
+176 SVRSLPETKPAHTQK
-191 IAIVKLAIKMLTD
+191 IAIGELAIKMLSD

-210 TLLVASFNLM
+210 TLLVAAFNLM

-236 LSTLAFGMSGLLLG
+236 LSTLAFGTSGLLLG
-250 FGAFLGS
+250 FGTFLGS
-257 YFNKLLLGR
+257 YVNKIMLGR
-266 GYSSALLVRLASLI
+266 GHTGARLVRLASAI
-280 ALFGGLGI
+280 ALVGGLGI
-288 WLIQSTDIGLNN
+288 WLIQSTFIGLNN
-300 VYFLLP
+300 VYFLAP

-329 RAYAGSAGALFGLF
+329 RTYAGSAGALFGLF

-351 LGGAGMVSHLGGVIS
+351 LGGTGIVHHLGMVITLS
-366 FAALLCVGL
+366 ALLCVGL
-375 GLTSLTNLKSLTGR
+375 GLHLGLANKVKN
-389 RGSGAQT
+389 A

>member
-1 MKIKPPLWLCVLLM
+1 MNIKPPLGLVVLLM

-33 ENFAVSVTSASQTLS
+33 ENFAVSVAGASQTLS
-48 VYFIAFAVGVFCW
+48 VYFMAFAIGVFCW

-71 NAMLA
+71 KAMLA
-76 GLVCYAIGSAC
+76 GLVCYAIGSAL
-87 ALMISDFTLLLLA
+87 ALMVSDFSLLLMA

-139 GISPIIGLLLGS
+139 GISPVIGLLLGS
-151 ILSAYWGYQGV
+151 VLSAYWGYKGV

-176 SVKSLPETRPAHTQK
+176 SVKSLPETKPAHTQK
-191 IAIVKLAIKMLTD
+191 IAIGELAIKMLSD

-210 TLLVASFNLM
+210 TLLVAAFNLM

-236 LSTLAFGMSGLLLG
+236 LSTLAFGTSGLLLG
-250 FGAFLGS
+250 FGTFLGS
-257 YFNKLLLGR
+257 YVNKIMLGR
-266 GYSSALLVRLASLI
+266 GHTGARLVRLASAI
-280 ALFGGLGI
+280 ALVGGLGI
-288 WLIQSTDIGLNN
+288 WLIQSTFIGLNN
-300 VYFLLP
+300 VYFLAP

-329 RAYAGSAGALFGLF
+329 RTYAGSAGALFGLF

-351 LGGAGMVSHLGGVIS
+351 LGGTGIVHHLGMVITLS
-366 FAALLCVGL
+366 ALLCVGL
-375 GLTSLTNLKSLTGR
+375 GLHLGLANKVKN
-389 RGSGAQT
+389 A

>member
-1 MKIKPPLWLCVLLM
+1 MNIKPPLGLAVLLM

-33 ENFAVSVTSASQTLS
+33 QSFAVSVAGASQTLS
-48 VYFIAFAVGVFCW
+48 VYFIAFAIGVFCW

-71 NAMLA
+71 KAMLA
-76 GLVCYAIGSAC
+76 GLVCYAIGSAL
-87 ALMISDFTLLLLA
+87 ALMVSDFSLLLLA
-100 RILSAFGAAVGS
+100 RVLSAFGAAVGS

-139 GISPIIGLLLGS
+139 GISPVIGLLLGS
-151 ILSAYWGYQGV
+151 VLSAYWGYQGV

-176 SVKSLPETRPAHTQK
+176 SVKSLPETKPAHTQK
-191 IAIVKLAIKMLTD
+191 IAIGKLAIKMLTD

-210 TLLVASFNLM
+210 TLLVAAFNLM

-236 LSTLAFGMSGLLLG
+236 LSTLAFGTSGLLLG

-257 YFNKLLLGR
+257 YVNKILLGR
-266 GYSSALLVRLASLI
+266 GYASAQLVRFASAI
-280 ALFGGLGI
+280 ALVGGLGI
-288 WLIQSTDIGLNN
+288 WLFQSTVLGLNN
-300 VYFLLP
+300 VYFLAP

-351 LGGAGMVSHLGGVIS
+351 LGGAGIIHHLGMVVTFS
-366 FAALLCVGL
+366 ALLCVGL
-375 GLTSLTNLKSLTGR
+375 GVNLGLAHKAR
-389 RGSGAQT
+389 NA

>member
-1 MKIKPPLWLCVLLM
+1 MNIKPPLGLVVLLM

-33 ENFAVSVTSASQTLS
+33 ENFAVSVTAASQTLS
-48 VYFIAFAVGVFCW
+48 VYFMAFAIGVFCW

-71 NAMLA
+71 KAMLA
-76 GLVCYAIGSAC
+76 GLVCYAIGSAL
-87 ALMISDFTLLLLA
+87 ALMVSDFSLLLMA

-139 GISPIIGLLLGS
+139 GISPVIGLLLGS

-176 SVKSLPETRPAHTQK
+176 SVRSLPETKPVHTQK
-191 IAIVKLAIKMLTD
+191 IAIGELAIKMLSD

-210 TLLVASFNLM
+210 TLLVAAFNLM

-236 LSTLAFGMSGLLLG
+236 LSTLAFGTSGLLLG
-250 FGAFLGS
+250 FGTFLGS
-257 YFNKLLLGR
+257 YVNKIMLGR
-266 GYSSALLVRLASLI
+266 GHTGARLVRLASAI
-280 ALFGGLGI
+280 ALVGGLGI
-288 WLIQSTDIGLNN
+288 WLIQSTFIGLNN
-300 VYFLLP
+300 VYFLAP

-329 RAYAGSAGALFGLF
+329 RTYAGSAGALFGLF

-351 LGGAGMVSHLGGVIS
+351 LGGTGIVHHLGMVITLS
-366 FAALLCVGL
+366 ALLCVGL
-375 GLTSLTNLKSLTGR
+375 GLHFGLANKVKN
-389 RGSGAQT
+389 A

>member
-1 MKIKPPLWLCVLLM
+1 MNIKPPLGLVVLLM

-33 ENFAVSVTSASQTLS
+33 ENFAVSVASASQTLS
-48 VYFIAFAVGVFCW
+48 VYFMAFAIGVFCW

-71 NAMLA
+71 KAMLA
-76 GLVCYAIGSAC
+76 GLVCYAIGSAL
-87 ALMISDFTLLLLA
+87 ALMVSDFSLLLMA

-125 EELAKVFSVMGMSL
+125 EELARVFSVMGMSL
-139 GISPIIGLLLGS
+139 GISPVIGLLLGS
-151 ILSAYWGYQGV
+151 VLSAYWGYKGV

-176 SVKSLPETRPAHTQK
+176 SVKSLPETKPAHTQK
-191 IAIVKLAIKMLTD
+191 IAIGELAIKMLSD

-210 TLLVASFNLM
+210 TLLVAAFNLM

-236 LSTLAFGMSGLLLG
+236 LSTLAFGTSGLLLG
-250 FGAFLGS
+250 FGTFLGS
-257 YFNKLLLGR
+257 YVNKIMLGR
-266 GYSSALLVRLASLI
+266 GHTGARLVRLASAI
-280 ALFGGLGI
+280 ALVGGLGI
-288 WLIQSTDIGLNN
+288 WLIQSTFIGLNN
-300 VYFLLP
+300 VYFLAP

-329 RAYAGSAGALFGLF
+329 RIYAGSAGALFGLF

-351 LGGAGMVSHLGGVIS
+351 LGGTGIVHHLGMVITLS
-366 FAALLCVGL
+366 ALLCVGL
-375 GLTSLTNLKSLTGR
+375 GLHLGLANKVKN
-389 RGSGAQT
+389 A

>member
-1 MKIKPPLWLCVLLM
+1 MNIKPPLGLAVLLM

-33 ENFAVSVTSASQTLS
+33 ESFAVSVASASQTLS
-48 VYFIAFAVGVFCW
+48 VYFIAFAIGVFCW

-71 NAMLA
+71 KAMLA
-76 GLVCYAIGSAC
+76 GLVCYAIGSAL
-87 ALMISDFTLLLLA
+87 ALIVSDFSLLLLA
-100 RILSAFGAAVGS
+100 RVLSAFGAAVGS

-139 GISPIIGLLLGS
+139 GISPVIGLLLGS
-151 ILSAYWGYQGV
+151 VLSAYWGYQGV

-176 SVKSLPETRPAHTQK
+176 SVKSLPETKPAHTQK
-191 IAIVKLAIKMLTD
+191 IAIGKLAIKMLTD

-210 TLLVASFNLM
+210 TLLVAAFNLM

-236 LSTLAFGMSGLLLG
+236 LSTLAFGTSGLLLG

-257 YFNKLLLGR
+257 YVNKILLGR
-266 GYSSALLVRLASLI
+266 GYASAQLVRFASAI
-280 ALFGGLGI
+280 ALVGGLGI
-288 WLIQSTDIGLNN
+288 WLFQSTVLGLNN
-300 VYFLLP
+300 VYFLAP

-351 LGGAGMVSHLGGVIS
+351 LGGAGIIHHLGIVITLS
-366 FAALLCVGL
+366 ALLCVGL
-375 GLTSLTNLKSLTGR
+375 GLHFGLANKVKN
-389 RGSGAQT
+389 A

>member
-1 MKIKPPLWLCVLLM
+1 MNIKPPLGLVVLLM

-33 ENFAVSVTSASQTLS
+33 ENFAVSVASASQTLS
-48 VYFIAFAVGVFCW
+48 VYFMAFAIGVFCW

-71 NAMLA
+71 KAMLA
-76 GLVCYAIGSAC
+76 GLVCYAIGSAL
-87 ALMISDFTLLLLA
+87 ALMVSDFSLLLMA

-125 EELAKVFSVMGMSL
+125 EELARVFSVMGMSL
-139 GISPIIGLLLGS
+139 GISPVIGLLLGS
-151 ILSAYWGYQGV
+151 VLSAYWGYQGV

-176 SVKSLPETRPAHTQK
+176 SVKSLPETKPAHTQK
-191 IAIVKLAIKMLTD
+191 IAIGELAIKMLSD

-210 TLLVASFNLM
+210 TLLVAAFNLM

-236 LSTLAFGMSGLLLG
+236 LSTLAFGTSGLLLG
-250 FGAFLGS
+250 FGTFLGS
-257 YFNKLLLGR
+257 YVNKIMLGR
-266 GYSSALLVRLASLI
+266 GHTGARLVRLASAI
-280 ALFGGLGI
+280 ALVGGLGI
-288 WLIQSTDIGLNN
+288 WLIQSTFIGLNN
-300 VYFLLP
+300 VYFLAP

-329 RAYAGSAGALFGLF
+329 RTYAGSAGALFGLF

-351 LGGAGMVSHLGGVIS
+351 LGGTGIVHHLGMVITLS
-366 FAALLCVGL
+366 ALLCVGL
-375 GLTSLTNLKSLTGR
+375 GLHLGLANKVKN
-389 RGSGAQT
+389 A

>member
-1 MKIKPPLWLCVLLM
+1 MNIKPPLGLVVLLM

-33 ENFAVSVTSASQTLS
+33 ENFAVSVTAASQTLS
-48 VYFIAFAVGVFCW
+48 VYFMAFAIGVFCW

-71 NAMLA
+71 KAMLA
-76 GLVCYAIGSAC
+76 GLVCYAIGSAL
-87 ALMISDFTLLLLA
+87 ALMVSDFSLLLMA
-100 RILSAFGAAVGS
+100 RVLSAFGAAVGS

-139 GISPIIGLLLGS
+139 GISPVIGLLLGS
-151 ILSAYWGYQGV
+151 VLSAYWGYQGV

-176 SVKSLPETRPAHTQK
+176 SVRSLPETKPVHTQK
-191 IAIVKLAIKMLTD
+191 IAIGELAIKMLTD

-210 TLLVASFNLM
+210 TLLVAAFNLM

-236 LSTLAFGMSGLLLG
+236 LSTLAFGTSGLLLG
-250 FGAFLGS
+250 FGTFLGS
-257 YFNKLLLGR
+257 YVNKIMLGR
-266 GYSSALLVRLASLI
+266 GHTGARLVRLASAI
-280 ALFGGLGI
+280 ALVGGLGI
-288 WLIQSTDIGLNN
+288 WLIQSTFIGLNN
-300 VYFLLP
+300 VYFLAP

-329 RAYAGSAGALFGLF
+329 RTYAGSAGALFGLF

-351 LGGAGMVSHLGGVIS
+351 LGGAGIIHHLGMVVTFS
-366 FAALLCVGL
+366 SLLCVGL
-375 GLTSLTNLKSLTGR
+375 GVNLGLAHK
-389 RGSGAQT
+389 AKNA